1 MIGNRNIGDP
11 HWKEESAL
19 PGEEVRER
27 DQIGDFDANGVF
39 RPSSL
44 SSVSEAV
51 KEDAQ
56 EEAGD
61 FGAFG
66 VLPMYIQ
73 PTLSSRKNAASAAS
87 NVSVSSYAQA
97 ILDHHNHH
105 RANHSTLALTWSN
118 DLANI
123 ARDIG

>member
-1 MIGNRNIGDP
+1 MF
-11 HWKEESAL
+11 S
-19 PGEEVRER
+19 
-27 DQIGDFDANGVF
+27 
-39 RPSSL
+39 PSSL
-44 SSVSEAV
+44 SRVSETV
-51 KEDAQ
+51 KEDGQ

-73 PTLSSRKNAASAAS
+73 PTLSSRKRAASAAS

-97 ILDHHNHH
+97 ILDHHNNH

-118 DLANI
+118 DLAYI
-123 ARDIG
+123 GRDIGGSFAYILTILNPVEAGMARTSAPV